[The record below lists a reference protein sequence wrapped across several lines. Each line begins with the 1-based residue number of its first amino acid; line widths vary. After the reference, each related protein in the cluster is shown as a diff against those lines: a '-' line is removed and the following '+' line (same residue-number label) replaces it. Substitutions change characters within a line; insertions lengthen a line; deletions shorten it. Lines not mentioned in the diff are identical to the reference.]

1 MAPKPTK
8 DDRKAAVSSK
18 VAARRHRKTR
28 DEHEDEDADADA
40 QGSDSDA
47 ISTVYSSVSEDSLP
61 PIHAYGHTYHGS
73 GRIVVPNDKHEARRL
88 ACQHELFALCLGG
101 RLCDARLPIEVDSE
115 TATIDSAD
123 LASAAASLNL
133 ENDGDAD
140 DETASANAKRPKQQ
154 HQQPPL
160 TKPKFHILDVG
171 TGTGQW
177 AVEMGLRF
185 PDAEILGTDISSALL
200 PNDVPPNVTFEVA
213 DATEPWTP
221 RLYDFIHLRNLVGGG
236 IRDWPALIREAYA
249 HLKPGGQL
257 EFADVRSLFYESDP
271 EHLDLDA
278 GERSQIGAACREYS
292 SHFLR
297 LAHEQG
303 IDFDPSPG
311 IGEVLT
317 QLGAERVRERMDLV
331 PVWGYGHDPI
341 MRRKGE
347 LLGSMFDIGSLTS
360 IL

>member
-1 MAPKPTK
+1 MAPKPT
-8 DDRKAAVSSK
+8 RTARSAAVSSK
-18 VAARRHRKTR
+18 VAARRHRRTR
-28 DEHEDEDADADA
+28 DEHDDDDADA

-47 ISTVYSSVSEDSLP
+47 ASTVYSSVSEDSLP

-73 GRIVVPNDKHEARRL
+73 GRIVVPNDQHEARRL
-88 ACQHELFALCLGG
+88 ACQHELFKLCLGG
-101 RLCDARLPIEVDSE
+101 RLCDARLPIEVDDE
-115 TATIDSAD
+115 TAINDWGGLAD
-123 LASAAASLNL
+123 AAASLNL

-140 DETASANAKRPKQQ
+140 DETASANAKRSKQQ
-154 HQQPPL
+154 PPPL

-185 PDAEILGTDISSALL
+185 PDAEILGIDISSALL

-236 IRDWPALIREAYA
+236 IRDWAALIGEAYA

-257 EFADVRSLFYESDP
+257 EFSDVRSRFYDSDP

-292 SHFLR
+292 SFFVR

-311 IGEVLT
+311 IGEVLN

-347 LLGSMFDIGSLTS
+347 LLGSMFDIGSLISTLCP
-360 IL
+360 I